1 MPAGSDKR
9 HNDSDGFS
17 LGPRISLFQMD
28 QFMKRSIVGLIL
40 PIIFLP
46 GCATLSD
53 KAPEA
58 VELTGI
64 WRALVA
70 E

>member
-1 MPAGSDKR
+1 
-9 HNDSDGFS
+9 
-17 LGPRISLFQMD
+17 MD